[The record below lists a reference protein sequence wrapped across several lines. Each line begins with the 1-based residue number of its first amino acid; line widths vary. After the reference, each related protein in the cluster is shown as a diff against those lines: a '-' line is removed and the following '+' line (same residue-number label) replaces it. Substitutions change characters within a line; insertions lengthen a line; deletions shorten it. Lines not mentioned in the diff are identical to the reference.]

1 MQKEIRKKKI
11 IFIHIATI
19 ILAAIIAILVHALM
33 PADTN
38 VEDFDSIFVKAL
50 SFPVVASLYFVML
63 FTHCVITI
71 SYFGKKST
79 MSGLQIGLRFGIAY
93 AIIYLLGMQEV
104 VVSSS
109 PFSTWGIDFV
119 LYQLITGLSDA
130 IPALLLCIV
139 IGYFTLK
146 KTTEQVP
153 KSKLSLN
160 IITVCLIAAVFTAI
174 RAIGYHTGII
184 GSDYAVYPIQ
194 TYIWTVLF
202 GIGLGFIFVL
212 LRPIYK
218 NENIMT
224 VKLSLLTIGLN
235 WVIFNSFIG
244 LIFKGLMWQML
255 LRSGLDIIPFF
266 AITIFLNTLYKKSE
280 NKNIRKFEKE
290 NL

>member
-1 MQKEIRKKKI
+1 M
-11 IFIHIATI
+11 
-19 ILAAIIAILVHALM
+19 
-33 PADTN
+33 
-38 VEDFDSIFVKAL
+38 
-50 SFPVVASLYFVML
+50 
-63 FTHCVITI
+63 
-71 SYFGKKST
+71 
-79 MSGLQIGLRFGIAY
+79 
-93 AIIYLLGMQEV
+93 
-104 VVSSS
+104 
-109 PFSTWGIDFV
+109 

-280 NKNIRKFEKE
+280 NRNIRKFEKE